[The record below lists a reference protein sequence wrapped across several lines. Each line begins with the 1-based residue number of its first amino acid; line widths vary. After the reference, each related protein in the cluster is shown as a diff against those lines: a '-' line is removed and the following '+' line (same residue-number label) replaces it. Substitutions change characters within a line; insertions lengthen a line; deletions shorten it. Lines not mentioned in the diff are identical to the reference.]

1 MELLP
6 ITEWASEVVWTVAG
20 MAGVWALAKLRTI
33 ASQFKPNGGSSMR
46 DAIDAINRELLFNR
60 TARTFLFDITQ
71 YCGFETDA
79 YGANTMVTQAYID
92 YVGRPPEQLQGMN
105 WLNMVPLEYEG
116 VMWRARVRAE
126 ITAALEDKRRYRI
139 RHPLYVLRD
148 GIEHVEWVDVMA
160 DPVVAEQNKLL
171 GAVGVF
177 SPVKG

>member
-1 MELLP
+1 MELAP
-6 ITEWASEVVWTVAG
+6 ITDWASEVVWTVAG

-60 TARTFLFDITQ
+60 TARAFLFDITR

-79 YGANTMVTQAYID
+79 HGANTMVTQAYID